1 MVAWPQA
8 GAGSVQGVTIEGKWV
23 SEIPRA
29 YLDKYELTCLY
40 WLVASARNAA
50 GMGMAIREPR
60 GSRRRPDIDPP
71 KVERI
76 PARSGLSRA
85 EVIANQ
91 RQRIFDGMAAAAA
104 YHGYEDTKITDVV
117 ELAGLSRATFYEHFR
132 GKEVC
137 FAAAY
142 EDGVERLASAVE
154 AAAGREANWEEAV
167 SSGLRAALEFLAAD
181 PALAHLLLVES
192 LAAARPARL
201 EHERS
206 LVRLAEALRPPADA
220 PGGEAVPEETLR
232 LLAGG
237 LASHISG
244 RVLAG
249 EGKRLAEDHDL
260 LLRYLLTPTVTANAR
275 VASG

>member
-1 MVAWPQA
+1 MA
-8 GAGSVQGVTIEGKWV
+8 T
-23 SEIPRA
+23 RA
-29 YLDKYELTCLY
+29 
-40 WLVASARNAA
+40 
-50 GMGMAIREPR
+50 PR
-60 GSRRRPDIDPP
+60 GSRRRPDIAPP

-76 PARSGLSRA
+76 PPRSGLSRA

-91 RQRIFDGMAAAAA
+91 RRRIFDGMAMALA

-132 GKEVC
+132 GKEAC

-154 AAAGREANWEEAV
+154 EAATEQGSWDNCVSAGLTA
-167 SSGLRAALEFLAAD
+167 GLEFFAD
-181 PALAHLLLVES
+181 DPSFAHLLLVES

-206 LVRLAEALRPPADA
+206 LERLAEALRPPSDA
-220 PGGEAVPEETLR
+220 PGGETVPEETLR

-237 LASHISG
+237 LASHLSG

-249 EGKRLAEDHDL
+249 EAERLPQDHHFL
-260 LLRYLLTPTVTANAR
+260 LGFLLAPTQAADAR
-275 VASG
+275 VAAG

>member
-1 MVAWPQA
+1 M
-8 GAGSVQGVTIEGKWV
+8 
-23 SEIPRA
+23 EIA
-29 YLDKYELTCLY
+29 T
-40 WLVASARNAA
+40 
-50 GMGMAIREPR
+50 REPR
-60 GSRRRPDIDPP
+60 GSRRRPDVDPP

-76 PARSGLSRA
+76 PPRSGLSRA

-91 RQRIFDGMAAAAA
+91 RRRIFDGMAAALV

-132 GKEVC
+132 GKEAC

-142 EDGVERLASAVE
+142 EDGVERLAETVE
-154 AAAGREANWEEAV
+154 VAASDEERWALRL
-167 SSGLRAALEFLAAD
+167 SDGLRAGLDFLAAE
-181 PALAHLLLVES
+181 PPIAHLLLVES

-206 LVRLAEALRPPADA
+206 LERLAEALHPPAEVLGA
-220 PGGEAVPEETLR
+220 EVVPEETLR

-237 LASHISG
+237 LASHVSG

-249 EGKRLAEDHDL
+249 EAARLPRDHDVL
-260 LLRYLLTPTVTANAR
+260 LGFLLAPTQAADAR
-275 VASG
+275 VATG

>member
-1 MVAWPQA
+1 
-8 GAGSVQGVTIEGKWV
+8 
-23 SEIPRA
+23 
-29 YLDKYELTCLY
+29 
-40 WLVASARNAA
+40 
-50 GMGMAIREPR
+50 MATREPR
-60 GSRRRPDIDPP
+60 GSRRRPDVEPP

-76 PARSGLSRA
+76 PPRSGLSRA

-91 RQRIFDGMAAAAA
+91 RRRIFDGLAVALS

-142 EDGVERLASAVE
+142 EDGVERLVVEIE
-154 AAAGREANWEEAV
+154 AAIQGEIRWALRLSAGLAA
-167 SSGLRAALEFLAAD
+167 GLDFLAAD
-181 PALAHLLLVES
+181 PPLAHLLLVEA

-206 LVRLAEALRPPADA
+206 LVRLAEALRPPTEI
-220 PGGEAVPEETLR
+220 PGGEAVPEETRR

-237 LASHISG
+237 LASHLSG

-249 EGKRLAEDHDL
+249 EADRLPGDHDL
-260 LLRYLLTPTVTANAR
+260 LFQYLLAPSSAATPRSANQRRAEQ
-275 VASG
+275 A